1 MLRCTF
7 LLKNRLPIQKR
18 LGTGILLAG
27 LLLFVSVLC
36 NVTTWDPA
44 TAARASDQRM
54 PVLVK
59 SPTLQEDKFDEKD
72 ADAADVKF
80 FREEIEPVFKETCQ
94 RCHGEKKQESN
105 LRLDSREA
113 LLKGGKNGPTIVPG
127 KPDESL
133 LLKVLEY
140 NGDIQ
145 MPPDE
150 KLDDETRAAFK
161 KWIEKQAPWPKAKAK

>member
-1 MLRCTF
+1 MPAFQKPRAAVTLGF
-7 LLKNRLPIQKR
+7 LFTALVFLDA
-18 LGTGILLAG
+18 LD
-27 LLLFVSVLC
+27 
-36 NVTTWDPA
+36 VTSYDVTQ
-44 TAARASDQRM
+44 ASE
-54 PVLVK
+54 VAL
-59 SPTLQEDKFDEKD
+59 EDKTDDTIADE
-72 ADAADVKF
+72 ADLKL
-80 FREEIEPVFKETCQ
+80 FREEIEPVLQDSCH

-150 KLDDETRAAFK
+150 KLDEETREAFK
-161 KWIEKQAPWPKAKAK
+161 KWIEKKAPWPKAKKS

>member
-1 MLRCTF
+1 M
-7 LLKNRLPIQKR
+7 
-18 LGTGILLAG
+18 AG
-27 LLLFVSVLC
+27 LFAITSMLGATCIQDSPPFAQAANTLLEEK
-36 NVTTWDPA
+36 
-44 TAARASDQRM
+44 SDD
-54 PVLVK
+54 
-59 SPTLQEDKFDEKD
+59 TEF
-72 ADAADVKF
+72 DAADLKF
-80 FREEIEPVFKETCQ
+80 FRDEIEPVLKESCH

-140 NGDIQ
+140 TGDIQ

-150 KLDDETRAAFK
+150 KLDDETRDAMK
-161 KWIEKQAPWPKAKAK
+161 KWIEKKAPWPKVKAKQ

>member
-1 MLRCTF
+1 MSTLQ
-7 LLKNRLPIQKR
+7 NRWTAGVI
-18 LGTGILLAG
+18 LAG
-27 LLLFVSVLC
+27 LWTIASLQWGPFIIAFSSAV
-36 NVTTWDPA
+36 
-44 TAARASDQRM
+44 RASDLQIE
-54 PVLVK
+54 VK
-59 SPTLQEDKFDEKD
+59 SDDKEF
-72 ADAADVKF
+72 DAADLQF
-80 FREEIEPVFKETCQ
+80 FRDEIEPVFQDSCH

-105 LRLDSREA
+105 LRLDSRDA

-150 KLDDETRAAFK
+150 KLDDETRAAIK
-161 KWIEKQAPWPKAKAK
+161 KWIEKKAPWPKAKAK